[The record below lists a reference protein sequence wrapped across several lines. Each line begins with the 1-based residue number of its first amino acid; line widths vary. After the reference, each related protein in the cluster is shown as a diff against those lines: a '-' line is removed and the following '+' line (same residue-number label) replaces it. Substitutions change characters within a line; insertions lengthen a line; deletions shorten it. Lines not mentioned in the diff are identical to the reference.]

1 MGKQTKKIMTRY
13 FHRNFFSSFFSPKR
27 FLENLNAIVPE
38 VDDNDETVFRDADAA
53 RTVKF
58 SGPCALP
65 SEALDKSSGRRE
77 NLAKDKILSLGLC
90 YEFLI
95 NRKMTPRQRTS
106 IAAVLFDNVKLFMAR
121 N

>member
-1 MGKQTKKIMTRY
+1 MGKQTKKNY
-13 FHRNFFSSFFSPKR
+13 DSLFSPQFFFFFFFLRK